1 MISVH
6 HYFAETYI
14 CDVTWRSIRNGLM
27 ISIFI
32 LICLIASTPTVA
44 LVIVSTRILSND
56 KEGPEKK
63 DQKKRKRRRRKR
75 YSMRYVRKICHISIL
90 LLDCSFNLRDLRILT
105 PLSIMCSLK
114 RAMYTKI

>member
-6 HYFAETYI
+6 HCFAETSI

-44 LVIVSTRILSND
+44 LVIVSTRLLSKD
-56 KEGPEKK
+56 KEGPEEEEEEEEEEV
-63 DQKKRKRRRRKR
+63 
-75 YSMRYVRKICHISIL
+75 YNEI
-90 LLDCSFNLRDLRILT
+90 
-105 PLSIMCSLK
+105 
-114 RAMYTKI
+114 RA